1 MSLPETGGEMAGLP
15 HAAPRPFPGAIAGRR
30 AAACLGLAG
39 VAGFGLAHALEL
51 GGLRASPDDVA
62 LGVVAWAGGYA
73 VVVWAGAAVPRAPAL
88 VVTVLL
94 LAAFTLAPPHRG
106 YDVYAYVAY
115 GRMAA
120 EHVNPYAHGP
130 GVLGPWDPISGYYAP
145 VFAATPSKYG
155 PLFTLLC
162 TALYP
167 LGALGATWALKL
179 LSGLAAAAVLL
190 LVQRAAVRAGRDPT
204 AALVFAGL
212 NPLFGAYAVAGAHN
226 DLLMAALVLLGLD
239 LAARGRDGLGAAAT
253 VVAAAIKPTAAL
265 VIPLLVAGRRRALV
279 GAAAAGALVTA
290 GAVALYGDPT
300 RYALILERDGDG
312 HNGRSLPELLRIA
325 AGVDP
330 FTPAGHRVLL
340 GLFALVYATLLL
352 LVWRRRM
359 AVDTASA
366 WAMAALLALSPVVLA
381 WYIVLLLA
389 LAAGA
394 PSRGER
400 GAALALTAAFVAL
413 SPARHLLGL

>member
-1 MSLPETGGEMAGLP
+1 VA
-15 HAAPRPFPGAIAGRR
+15 HAVLQPVPDALAARR
-30 AAACLGLAG
+30 AGAWLGLAG

-62 LGVVAWAGGYA
+62 LGVVAWCAGYA
-73 VVVWAGAAVPRAPAL
+73 LLLWAGAAVPRAPAL
-88 VVTVLL
+88 AVTALL

-120 EHVNPYAHGP
+120 HHINPYVHGP
-130 GVLGPWDPISGYYAP
+130 GVLGPWDPISAYYAP

-179 LSGLAAAAVLL
+179 LSGLAAAALL
-190 LVQRAAVRAGRDPT
+190 VLVQRAAVRAGRDAT
-204 AALVFAGL
+204 AAVVFVGL
-212 NPLFGAYAVAGAHN
+212 NPLFLAYAVAGAHN

-239 LAARGRDGLGAAAT
+239 LPARRRHGLAAAAT
-253 VVAAAIKPTAAL
+253 VLAAAIKPTAAL
-265 VIPLLVAGRRRALV
+265 VIPLLVAARHRALA
-279 GAAAAGALVTA
+279 GAAVAGALVA
-290 GAVALYGDPT
+290 AAAVALYGDPT
-300 RYALILERDGDG
+300 RYALILERDGSG

-325 AGVDP
+325 TGVDP

-340 GLFALVYATLLL
+340 GLFVLVYVTVLV

-366 WAMAALLALSPVVLA
+366 WAMVALLTLSPVVLA

-389 LAAGA
+389 LAAAA
-394 PSRGER
+394 PGRGVR